1 VSEIAPTHYTTLRP
15 FRGLFETGMPCLTY
29 HKLGARPRGARIKGL
44 YVRPALFERQ
54 LAELRAG
61 GYHTPAFGQLPE
73 KMNQGRTIALTF
85 DDGFAN
91 AFENALEPLAQYGF
105 RAIQFLVVNRIGQFN
120 EWEVAQGE
128 VRETLMDAAQIRS
141 WLAAGNEIGAHTLTH
156 PFLTRLD
163 LREAREEISA
173 GKKQLEDCFGLPV
186 RHFCYPYGDWNKS
199 VRDLVQD
206 SGYATAC
213 TTDFGVN
220 IARTPPFELKR
231 IMARHRSISLKAMKN
246 CFR

>member
-1 VSEIAPTHYTTLRP
+1 VSEIAATHYTTLRP
-15 FRGLFETGMPCLTY
+15 FREFFETGMPWLTY

-54 LAELRAG
+54 LAELRAEG
-61 GYHTPAFGQLPE
+61 FHTPAFGQLPE
-73 KMNQGRTIALTF
+73 KMNLAKTIALTF

-91 AFENALEPLAQYGF
+91 AFENALRPLSQYGF
-105 RAIQFLVVNRIGQFN
+105 HAIQFLVVNHIGQFN
-120 EWEVAQGE
+120 QWEVEQGE
-128 VRETLMDAAQIRS
+128 VRETLMDAARIKS
-141 WLAAGNEIGAHTLTH
+141 WLAAGHEIGAHTLTH
-156 PFLTRLD
+156 PFLTRLG

-173 GKKQLEDCFGLPV
+173 GKKKLEDWFGVPV

-199 VRDLVQD
+199 VRDVVQE

-220 IARTPPFELKR
+220 TARTPPFELKR
-231 IMARHRSISLKAMKN
+231 IMARHRSVSLKAMKRL
-246 CFR
+246 FR